1 MAANANEILDR
12 LAALLDASTP
22 GPWMGDWNITTEDGD
37 PVART
42 DVSLA
47 SDPAVADNDGLLI
60 VAIRNAAP
68 ALIRL
73 ARAAI
78 AMYGSAESGDATEA
92 EVAVIGKQIEDG
104 IKALGEVRL

>member
-1 MAANANEILDR
+1 MATNANEILDR
-12 LAALLDASTP
+12 LAALLDAATP

-68 ALIRL
+68 ALIRM

-78 AMYGSAESGDATEA
+78 NADPTGFGWDEVEASAE
-92 EVAVIGKQIEDG
+92 
-104 IKALGEVRL
+104 ALGEVFL